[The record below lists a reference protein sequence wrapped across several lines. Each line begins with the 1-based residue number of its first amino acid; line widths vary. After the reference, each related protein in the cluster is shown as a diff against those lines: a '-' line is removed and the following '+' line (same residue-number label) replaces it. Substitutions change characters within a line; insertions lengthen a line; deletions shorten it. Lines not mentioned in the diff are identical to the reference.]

1 MKWGAFMVKKRKRN
15 AGFSLVELSIVV
27 AVLAVL
33 VGIIAPQWLKYVE
46 RSRRVTDVTD
56 VTNARELRDTIERIA
71 ILDSDST
78 SVPELGWS
86 YTSAVMWDKNTRMPS
101 TVTNVIQAAQV
112 EMGKVP
118 VSETDEDLFWYVS
131 YDPGTGSVEK
141 ICLCPRTASGTPN
154 PSIQY
159 ELYPDPSDFLE
170 NGIN

>member
-1 MKWGAFMVKKRKRN
+1 MKWGAFMVKKQKRN
-15 AGFSLVELSIVV
+15 AGFSLVELIIVV
-27 AVLAVL
+27 AVMAVL

-46 RSRRVTDVTD
+46 RSRRVTDVT
-56 VTNARELRDTIERIA
+56 NARELRDTIERIA
-71 ILDSDST
+71 ILDSNST

-86 YTSAVMWDKNTRMPS
+86 YTSAVMWDKNTRMPR
-101 TVTNVIQAAQV
+101 TITNVIEAAQV

-131 YDPGTGSVEK
+131 YDPGTSSVKK
-141 ICLCPRTASGTPN
+141 ICLCPRTPSGGPN